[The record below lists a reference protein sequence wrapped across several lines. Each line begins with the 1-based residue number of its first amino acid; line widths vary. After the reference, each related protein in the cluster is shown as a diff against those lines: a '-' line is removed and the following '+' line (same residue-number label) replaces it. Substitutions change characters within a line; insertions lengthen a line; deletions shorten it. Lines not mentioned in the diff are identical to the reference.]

1 MEKQE
6 KIEELQ
12 KLAEQGDVEA
22 QKDLASLYLQGGSGF

>member
-22 QKDLASLYLQGGSGF
+22 QKDLAILSTGWIQI